1 MKPAFALNL
10 DHHRIAL
17 LHRAGAE
24 WDLVGDVRLDTP
36 DLDRAL
42 GALRKAGSRRAP
54 GAMRCK
60 LILPPS
66 QILYTTLAAPGPDAR
81 SRREQIRAALHGM
94 TPYAVDDLMFD
105 WSGTGAFVQVA
116 VVARETLDEAE
127 AFAAGHRF
135 APVSFVAVPEP
146 AQFGG
151 EPFFGTTRLA
161 GKIVPEADRVMRDND
176 PVRLPPELTDADEG
190 EEVCDAVAED
200 PGTATTPP
208 PQDRADASAEQGAPV
223 VAAAGRFTLVV
234 AAEAAG
240 GEAGAR
246 PDTGPDAGPDTAT
259 QGGGVAFSSR
269 RDAAEAG
276 RRPGTDLASLPPT
289 PPATPAH
296 AAQPPDTAPD
306 SAPLGKARPV
316 WPGVLLAAGIVVL
329 VALLGWWVF
338 FRAAPGEGQSA
349 AISVA
354 PEAAPP
360 AAPEAAPGAVAANLP
375 DPGAAPVDSRQA
387 PLGASRDAQS
397 PVPGVTAALPV
408 GPPPTGFDAGLPHGT
423 VFAVAPA
430 QPGGAT
436 QAIPAPFA
444 GAAIPG
450 GHDPVLAETDTG
462 TLNLALGPDPAP
474 QTQTPA
480 PPVLPLDTA
489 PGAALPL
496 PDQARVVATGG
507 IGTRLAG
514 LAPMPPEAPRA
525 ADIDPLPGA
534 SAPVDAQIMA
544 AQTGGAKAAPALA
557 GLRPR
562 ARPRVIP
569 ESQIAAAPETAE
581 AQISEAQIS
590 ALAVGAAPV
599 PRTRPARLVAD
610 LAAEAA
616 AAQAAASAAASA
628 AAIAASPRPDD
639 RPRDLATVLPTPE
652 AEDEPEPTS
661 AAPRIP
667 TRASVAAQATQS
679 NAVKLREINLIGV
692 FGNSSDRRALIRLPN
707 GKMVRVRVGDRLD
720 GGQVATIDKSRL
732 IYVKSGRSL
741 VLELPKG

>member
-1 MKPAFALNL
+1 
-10 DHHRIAL
+10 
-17 LHRAGAE
+17 
-24 WDLVGDVRLDTP
+24 
-36 DLDRAL
+36 
-42 GALRKAGSRRAP
+42 
-54 GAMRCK
+54 
-60 LILPPS
+60 
-66 QILYTTLAAPGPDAR
+66 
-81 SRREQIRAALHGM
+81 
-94 TPYAVDDLMFD
+94 
-105 WSGTGAFVQVA
+105 
-116 VVARETLDEAE
+116 
-127 AFAAGHRF
+127 
-135 APVSFVAVPEP
+135 
-146 AQFGG
+146 
-151 EPFFGTTRLA
+151 
-161 GKIVPEADRVMRDND
+161 
-176 PVRLPPELTDADEG
+176 
-190 EEVCDAVAED
+190 
-200 PGTATTPP
+200 
-208 PQDRADASAEQGAPV
+208 
-223 VAAAGRFTLVV
+223 
-234 AAEAAG
+234 
-240 GEAGAR
+240 
-246 PDTGPDAGPDTAT
+246 
-259 QGGGVAFSSR
+259 
-269 RDAAEAG
+269 
-276 RRPGTDLASLPPT
+276 
-289 PPATPAH
+289 
-296 AAQPPDTAPD
+296 
-306 SAPLGKARPV
+306 
-316 WPGVLLAAGIVVL
+316 
-329 VALLGWWVF
+329 
-338 FRAAPGEGQSA
+338 
-349 AISVA
+349 
-354 PEAAPP
+354 
-360 AAPEAAPGAVAANLP
+360 
-375 DPGAAPVDSRQA
+375 
-387 PLGASRDAQS
+387 LGASRDAQS

-534 SAPVDAQIMA
+534 SAPVN
-544 AQTGGAKAAPALA
+544 AQTGGAQAALA

-562 ARPRVIP
+562 TRPRVIP